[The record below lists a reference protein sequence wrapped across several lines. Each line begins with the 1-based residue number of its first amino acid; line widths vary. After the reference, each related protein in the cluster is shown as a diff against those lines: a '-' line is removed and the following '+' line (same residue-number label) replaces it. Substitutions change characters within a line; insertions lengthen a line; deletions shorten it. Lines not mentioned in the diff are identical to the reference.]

1 MKLKR
6 IPLCMI
12 LVLALITASLTLVY
26 ASVGEINEKAY
37 TTVLDSGKG
46 VLGDVTDANKVS
58 IRDATIIQ
66 MYITNLQ
73 NFSYRQKILADVNQD
88 GKVNILDV
96 TYIQMYDIEYQL
108 ALRIGEYVDIP
119 QEETTQPTQPTT
131 DGGWLPGYFD

>member
-26 ASVGEINEKAY
+26 ASVGEIKEKAY
-37 TTVLDSGKG
+37 TVLDSGKG
-46 VLGDVTDANKVS
+46 VLGDVTDDNKVS

>member
-37 TTVLDSGKG
+37 TVLDSGKG
-46 VLGDVTDANKVS
+46 VLGDVTDDNKVS